1 MSMGDTDGLDGTNRL
16 MQRSQPSSQTPVT
29 KVAGYCCPFCTFVT
43 WSGPSVLSY
52 HLRSHLGTQHCPIC
66 GVSAASRP
74 ALHQHIARRHIR
86 PDAADSGNEDY
97 LGESPDKCLSSCEPC
112 QMVARYGRPIFGHH
126 CFLCDYS
133 DSNSLRLTRHVMAGH
148 VEIAK
153 TQIELKKPGL
163 VQQPPVNYSGVS
175 PDKDVGQKCS
185 TRETPEGEAE
195 RQGPGEELCTPP
207 QERQR
212 YGKRKSLPTSPPT
225 MEAPHTSP
233 SDLSVGKDDVTV
245 PLKKRRKVSMET
257 VNNKQTTSSVKDNN
271 LSTRFSPSSEQQMQ
285 GQNAEAVTSRVTY
298 NVGFCATWMPVWPSS
313 PPVLEQEVPLD
324 LSVRKAPPTDLTES
338 AMPVITSVFSWKDYL

>member
-1 MSMGDTDGLDGTNRL
+1 MIMGDTDGLDGTNRPIR
-16 MQRSQPSSQTPVT
+16 RSRPSSQTPGT

-66 GVSAASRP
+66 GVSAASKP

-86 PDAADSGNEDY
+86 PDAAYGGNEDY
-97 LGESPDKCLSSCEPC
+97 LSEAPDKCLSSCEPC
-112 QMVARYGRPIFGHH
+112 QMVARYGRPFFGHY

-148 VEIAK
+148 VQIAK
-153 TQIELKKPGL
+153 TQIELNKSGL
-163 VQQPPVNYSGVS
+163 VQQPPVHLSVVS
-175 PDKDVGQKCS
+175 SDKDVGQNCS
-185 TRETPEGEAE
+185 ARQKPEGEAE
-195 RQGPGEELCTPP
+195 REGPGEELRTPP

-212 YGKRKSLPTSPPT
+212 HGKRKSLETSPPT
-225 MEAPHTSP
+225 MEPTHTSP
-233 SDLSVGKDDVTV
+233 SALSFVNDVTV
-245 PLKKRRKVSMET
+245 PMKKRRKVSMET
-257 VNNKQTTSSVKDNN
+257 TNNEQSTATEKDNS
-271 LSTRFSPSSEQQMQ
+271 STRLSPSSRQQMRV
-285 GQNAEAVTSRVTY
+285 QNAEAVTSRVTY
-298 NVGFCATWMPVWPSS
+298 NVGFCATWMPLWPSS

-324 LSVRKAPPTDLTES
+324 LSVRKAPPADLTES

>member
-1 MSMGDTDGLDGTNRL
+1 MSMEDTGGLDGTNRPIR
-16 MQRSQPSSQTPVT
+16 RSQPSSQTPGT

-66 GVSAASRP
+66 GVSAASKP

-86 PDAADSGNEDY
+86 PDAAYSSNEDY
-97 LGESPDKCLSSCEPC
+97 LSEAPDKCLSSCEPC
-112 QMVARYGRPIFGHH
+112 QMVARYGRPIFGHY

-153 TQIELKKPGL
+153 TQIELNKPG
-163 VQQPPVNYSGVS
+163 PPEQFSRVS

-185 TRETPEGEAE
+185 ARQRPDGEVE
-195 RQGPGEELCTPP
+195 RKGPGEELHTPP

-212 YGKRKSLPTSPPT
+212 YGKRKSLETSPPT
-225 MEAPHTSP
+225 TEPTHATSP
-233 SDLSVGKDDVTV
+233 SALSVVKDDVTI

-257 VNNKQTTSSVKDNN
+257 VNNKQPTASEEDNN
-271 LSTRFSPSSEQQMQ
+271 LSTRLSPSSEQQMRV
-285 GQNAEAVTSRVTY
+285 QNAETFTSRVTY
-298 NVGFCATWMPVWPSS
+298 NVGFCATWMPLWPSS

-324 LSVRKAPPTDLTES
+324 LSVRKAPPADLTES